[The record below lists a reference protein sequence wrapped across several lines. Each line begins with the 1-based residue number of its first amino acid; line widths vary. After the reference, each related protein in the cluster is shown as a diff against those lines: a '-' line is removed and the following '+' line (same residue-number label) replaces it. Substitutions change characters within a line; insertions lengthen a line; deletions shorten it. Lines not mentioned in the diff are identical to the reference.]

1 MVSVKDNILQAGCT
15 LLRERGVGALT
26 QPQIAQ
32 AAGVKQSHLTYYFPT
47 RTDLLVAVAEQV
59 VSQTLDRI
67 AASLVL
73 AQAGAPGG
81 PGGPMVPADWA
92 QRMADVLLTGMPPRV
107 IIGLVAAADAE
118 PDIRPALV
126 RLVAH
131 VRQRLTH
138 MLAHLGLAHD
148 PTTALLA
155 HATVLGLAVMYQA
168 RLTPQAEQ
176 ELRTGLLGL
185 IGLLPRH
192 TPTPAPA
199 PLPTVP

>member
-1 MVSVKDNILQAGCT
+1 MSVKDNILQAGSA

-47 RTDLLVAVAEQV
+47 RTDLLVAIAEQV
-59 VSQTLDRI
+59 VSQTLDRV
-67 AASLVL
+67 AASLGL
-73 AQAGAPGG
+73 PEAGLPDTPGASG
-81 PGGPMVPADWA
+81 APADWA

-107 IIGLVAAADAE
+107 IIGLIAAADAE

-126 RLVAH
+126 RLVAS
-131 VRQRLTH
+131 VRHRLTQ

-168 RLTPQAEQ
+168 RLTPEAEQ

-185 IGLLPRH
+185 IRLLPAH
-192 TPTPAPA
+192 APSPTPTTT
-199 PLPTVP
+199 PTSP

>member
-1 MVSVKDNILQAGCT
+1 MSVKDNILQAGSA

-47 RTDLLVAVAEQV
+47 RTDLLVAIAEQV

-67 AASLVL
+67 SASLVL
-73 AQAGAPGG
+73 AQAGG
-81 PGGPMVPADWA
+81 PGGPVVPADWT

-107 IIGLVAAADAE
+107 IIGLIAAADAE

-126 RLVAH
+126 RLVAS
-131 VRQRLTH
+131 VRHRLTQ

-168 RLTPQAEQ
+168 RLTPEAEQ

-185 IGLLPRH
+185 IRLLPAH
-192 TPTPAPA
+192 APSLTPTTT
-199 PLPTVP
+199 PTSP